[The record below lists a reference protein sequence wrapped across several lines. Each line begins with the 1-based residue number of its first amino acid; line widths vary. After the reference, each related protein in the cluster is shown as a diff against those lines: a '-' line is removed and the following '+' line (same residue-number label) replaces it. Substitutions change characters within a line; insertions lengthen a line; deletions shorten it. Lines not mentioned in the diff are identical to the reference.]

1 MTVREVLGLLVLVAF
16 LVAYGGG
23 SWLGLRVTRGIRLS
37 ARPGAGASSER
48 AMGAF
53 TWLLRIFVAL
63 VVAQVLSLLVWPL
76 AFLVDRL
83 P

>member
-1 MTVREVLGLLVLVAF
+1 
-16 LVAYGGG
+16 
-23 SWLGLRVTRGIRLS
+23 
-37 ARPGAGASSER
+37 
-48 AMGAF
+48 MGAF